1 MPFLI
6 WYSGDEYGTEILY
19 TGFILHIISGEEAI
33 SLISRIF
40 GG

>member
-6 WYSGDEYGTEILY
+6 WYSGDEYGTELY